1 MPRTKAIAIHD
12 HAFKPAFDSAKNLGE
27 KLIDLMYG
35 TEERVKLTYAMALAL
50 LILGISMQPA
60 LAPLAVC
67 AQ

>member
-1 MPRTKAIAIHD
+1 MSRARVISVHD
-12 HAFKPAFDSAKNLGE
+12 QSFRPAFDSAKNLGE